1 MRLRFLALCKI
12 FAIEGHFCDTAAGH
26 TKTLR
31 VANIPMHNPQGVKR
45 KFFYAVTL
53 RPCDLAVVFGVVPLF
68 LHDVGIAIDDDVA
81 AIRVERTIRR

>member
-12 FAIEGHFCDTAAGH
+12 FAIEGHFCDRAAGH

-45 KFFYAVTL
+45 KFFYTVDGLISGLPPWHPKVAL
-53 RPCDLAVVFGVVPLF
+53 RCSC
-68 LHDVGIAIDDDVA
+68 
-81 AIRVERTIRR
+81 